1 MTPETPTKTG
11 PEPPVFGDLDALL
24 DSLDGPARLS
34 DLLATLDGP
43 ARLSDL
49 LNELDSKARLNALL
63 ATLPTEP
70 PPMP

>member
-1 MTPETPTKTG
+1 MTPEARTKTA
-11 PEPPVFGDLDALL
+11 PEPPVFGDLNDLL

-34 DLLATLDGP
+34 DLLDTLDSD
-43 ARLSDL
+43 ARLSD
-49 LNELDSKARLNALL
+49 LL